1 MAAHSNV
8 VGGSTAKRVMA
19 CPGSVA
25 LVQQMP
31 PQPSSVHADT
41 GTLLH
46 NTIAS
51 ILETGKPPHEF
62 LGATY
67 NAIELTEDLLERK
80 MLPALAALDEI
91 DPDKTLEYAV
101 EQVVG
106 FGNALPGVFGSAD
119 LVGRIG
125 NRGVL
130 LDWKFGDGVAVD
142 AKENPQAL
150 FYCAAALRTTKTKW
164 AFLDVEDIEI
174 IIVQPPYV
182 KRWVTT
188 PARVKQFEAE
198 LMLAERAAEQPDAP
212 LAAGDHCR
220 WCTAKTI
227 CPVVSGAVARAA
239 RTAIKTVNVDRLAE
253 ALGQID
259 LLEGY
264 IKDARDMAQHVC
276 DPGRQPIA
284 GGQVFEHRMRHAG
297 TDAHATVGQH
307 VDRTQPVDAMDF
319 DQQRRPDQPQVEH
332 RAQALATGDHAH
344 LVVGTGGSQRGDG
357 LVQRRGPVVAERGRL
372 HGGGIQVNAGSA
384 GWSPAPSR
392 TRAACRAVPTSR
404 AVTGARVTETPSP
417 RNASVT
423 ALPMAAGPP
432 MQPPSPV
439 PFMPSSTTAYEPAM
453 P

>member
-25 LVQQMP
+25 LVQKMP

-67 NAIELTEDLLERK
+67 NGIELTDDLLERK
-80 MLPALAALDEI
+80 LLPALAALDEI
-91 DPDKTLEYAV
+91 DPDKTMEYAV

-125 NRGVL
+125 DRGVL
-130 LDWKFGDGVAVD
+130 LDWKFGDGVAVS
-142 AKENPQAL
+142 AEENPQGL
-150 FYCAAALRTTKTKW
+150 FYVAAALRTAKTKW
-164 AFLDVEDIEI
+164 AFADVEDIEI

-198 LMLAERAAEQPDAP
+198 LMLAVRAAEQPDAP

-253 ALGQID
+253 ALGQIE

-264 IKDARDMAQHVC
+264 IKDARDMAQQLLENGVEVPGWKLVPKRATRKWADDKKVLTTLTEAGLNIEQLT
-276 DPGRQPIA
+276 DPK
-284 GGQVFEHRMRHAG
+284 
-297 TDAHATVGQH
+297 
-307 VDRTQPVDAMDF
+307 
-319 DQQRRPDQPQVEH
+319 
-332 RAQALATGDHAH
+332 
-344 LVVGTGGSQRGDG
+344 
-357 LVQRRGPVVAERGRL
+357 
-372 HGGGIQVNAGSA
+372 
-384 GWSPAPSR
+384 SPAQMEKVLKKHNVPMPTDLIVSVSTGSTLAPEDAPR
-392 TRAACRAVPTSR
+392 PAVLQHGKQLSAALGKLV
-404 AVTGARVTETPSP
+404 
-417 RNASVT
+417 
-423 ALPMAAGPP
+423 
-432 MQPPSPV
+432 
-439 PFMPSSTTAYEPAM
+439 
-453 P
+453 

>member
-8 VGGSTAKRVMA
+8 VGGSTAKRVLA

-80 MLPALAALDEI
+80 LLPALAALDEI
-91 DPDKTLEYAV
+91 DPDKTMEYAV

-130 LDWKFGDGVAVD
+130 LDWKFGDGVAVS
-142 AKENPQAL
+142 AEENPQGL
-150 FYCAAALRTTKTKW
+150 FYVAAALRTTKTKW
-164 AFLDVEDIEI
+164 AFADVEDIEI

-198 LMLAERAAEQPDAP
+198 LMLAVRAAEQPDAP

-264 IKDARDMAQHVC
+264 IKDARDMAQQLLENGVEVPGWKLVPKRATRKWADDKKVLTTLTEAGLNIEQLT
-276 DPGRQPIA
+276 DPKSPAQMEKVLKKHNVPMPTDLIVSVSTGNTLAPEDDPRPAVLQVGRQLA
-284 GGQVFEHRMRHAG
+284 A
-297 TDAHATVGQH
+297 
-307 VDRTQPVDAMDF
+307 
-319 DQQRRPDQPQVEH
+319 
-332 RAQALATGDHAH
+332 ALGK
-344 LVVGTGGSQRGDG
+344 LV
-357 LVQRRGPVVAERGRL
+357 
-372 HGGGIQVNAGSA
+372 
-384 GWSPAPSR
+384 
-392 TRAACRAVPTSR
+392 
-404 AVTGARVTETPSP
+404 
-417 RNASVT
+417 
-423 ALPMAAGPP
+423 
-432 MQPPSPV
+432 
-439 PFMPSSTTAYEPAM
+439 
-453 P
+453 

>member
-8 VGGSTAKRVMA
+8 VGGSTAKRVLA

-25 LVQQMP
+25 LVQKMP

-51 ILETGKPPHEF
+51 ILETGKPPQEF

-80 MLPALAALDEI
+80 LLPALAALDEI
-91 DPDKTLEYAV
+91 DPDKTMEYAV

-130 LDWKFGDGVAVD
+130 LDWKFGDGVAVS
-142 AKENPQAL
+142 AEENPQGL
-150 FYCAAALRTTKTKW
+150 FYVAAALRTTKTKW
-164 AFLDVEDIEI
+164 AFADVEDIEI

-198 LMLAERAAEQPDAP
+198 LMLAVRAAEQPDAP

-264 IKDARDMAQHVC
+264 IKDARDMAQQLLENGVEVPGWKLVPKRATRKWADDKKVLTTLTEAGLNIEQLT
-276 DPGRQPIA
+276 DPK
-284 GGQVFEHRMRHAG
+284 
-297 TDAHATVGQH
+297 
-307 VDRTQPVDAMDF
+307 
-319 DQQRRPDQPQVEH
+319 
-332 RAQALATGDHAH
+332 
-344 LVVGTGGSQRGDG
+344 
-357 LVQRRGPVVAERGRL
+357 
-372 HGGGIQVNAGSA
+372 
-384 GWSPAPSR
+384 SPAQMEKVLKKHNVPMPTDLIVSVSTGNTLAPEDDPR
-392 TRAACRAVPTSR
+392 PAVLQIGKQLSAALGKLV
-404 AVTGARVTETPSP
+404 
-417 RNASVT
+417 
-423 ALPMAAGPP
+423 
-432 MQPPSPV
+432 
-439 PFMPSSTTAYEPAM
+439 
-453 P
+453 

>member
-51 ILETGKPPHEF
+51 ILETGKPPQEF

-67 NAIELTEDLLERK
+67 NGIELTEDLLERK
-80 MLPALAALDEI
+80 LLPALAALDEI
-91 DPDKTLEYAV
+91 DPDKTMEYAV

-130 LDWKFGDGVAVD
+130 LDWKFGDGVAVS
-142 AKENPQAL
+142 AEENPQGL
-150 FYCAAALRTTKTKW
+150 FYVAAALRTTKTKW
-164 AFLDVEDIEI
+164 AFADVEDIEI

-198 LMLAERAAEQPDAP
+198 LMLAVRAAEQPDAP

-264 IKDARDMAQHVC
+264 IKDARDMAQQLLENGVEVPGWKLVPKRATRKWADDKKVLTALTEAGLNIEQLT
-276 DPGRQPIA
+276 DPK
-284 GGQVFEHRMRHAG
+284 
-297 TDAHATVGQH
+297 
-307 VDRTQPVDAMDF
+307 
-319 DQQRRPDQPQVEH
+319 
-332 RAQALATGDHAH
+332 
-344 LVVGTGGSQRGDG
+344 
-357 LVQRRGPVVAERGRL
+357 
-372 HGGGIQVNAGSA
+372 
-384 GWSPAPSR
+384 SPAQMEKVLKKHNVPMPTDLIVSVSTGSTLASADDPR
-392 TRAACRAVPTSR
+392 PAVLQIGKQLSAALGKLV
-404 AVTGARVTETPSP
+404 
-417 RNASVT
+417 
-423 ALPMAAGPP
+423 
-432 MQPPSPV
+432 
-439 PFMPSSTTAYEPAM
+439 
-453 P
+453 

>member
-25 LVQQMP
+25 LVQKMP

-80 MLPALAALDEI
+80 LLPALAALDEI
-91 DPDKTLEYAV
+91 DPDKTMEYAV

-130 LDWKFGDGVAVD
+130 LDWKFGDGVAVS
-142 AKENPQAL
+142 AEENPQGL
-150 FYCAAALRTTKTKW
+150 FYVAAALRTTKTKW

-198 LMLAERAAEQPDAP
+198 LMLAVRAAEQPDAP

-264 IKDARDMAQHVC
+264 IKDARDMAQQLLENGVEVPGWKLVPKRATRKWADDTKVLTALTEAGLNIEQLT
-276 DPGRQPIA
+276 DPK
-284 GGQVFEHRMRHAG
+284 
-297 TDAHATVGQH
+297 
-307 VDRTQPVDAMDF
+307 
-319 DQQRRPDQPQVEH
+319 
-332 RAQALATGDHAH
+332 
-344 LVVGTGGSQRGDG
+344 
-357 LVQRRGPVVAERGRL
+357 
-372 HGGGIQVNAGSA
+372 
-384 GWSPAPSR
+384 SPAQMEKVLKKHNVPMPTDLIVSVSTGNTLAPEDDPR
-392 TRAACRAVPTSR
+392 PAVLQIGKQLSAALGKLT
-404 AVTGARVTETPSP
+404 
-417 RNASVT
+417 
-423 ALPMAAGPP
+423 
-432 MQPPSPV
+432 
-439 PFMPSSTTAYEPAM
+439 
-453 P
+453 

>member
-1 MAAHSNV
+1 MLGYQQEDTLAAHSNV

-25 LVQQMP
+25 LVQKMP

-80 MLPALAALDEI
+80 LLPALAALDEI
-91 DPDKTLEYAV
+91 DPDKTMEYAV

-130 LDWKFGDGVAVD
+130 LDWKFGDGVAVS
-142 AKENPQAL
+142 AEENPQGL
-150 FYCAAALRTTKTKW
+150 FYVAAALRTTKTKW

-198 LMLAERAAEQPDAP
+198 LMLAVRAAEQPDAP

-264 IKDARDMAQHVC
+264 IKDARDMAQQLLENGVEVPGWKLVPKRAARKWADDKKVLTTLTEAGLNIEQLT
-276 DPGRQPIA
+276 DPK
-284 GGQVFEHRMRHAG
+284 
-297 TDAHATVGQH
+297 
-307 VDRTQPVDAMDF
+307 
-319 DQQRRPDQPQVEH
+319 
-332 RAQALATGDHAH
+332 
-344 LVVGTGGSQRGDG
+344 
-357 LVQRRGPVVAERGRL
+357 
-372 HGGGIQVNAGSA
+372 
-384 GWSPAPSR
+384 SPAQMEKVLKKHNVPMPTDLIVSVSTGNTLAPEDDPR
-392 TRAACRAVPTSR
+392 PAVLQIGKQLSAALGKLT
-404 AVTGARVTETPSP
+404 
-417 RNASVT
+417 
-423 ALPMAAGPP
+423 
-432 MQPPSPV
+432 
-439 PFMPSSTTAYEPAM
+439 
-453 P
+453 

>member
-1 MAAHSNV
+1 LAAHSNV

-25 LVQQMP
+25 LVQKMP

-67 NAIELTEDLLERK
+67 NAIELTDDLLERK
-80 MLPALAALDEI
+80 LLPALAALDEI
-91 DPDKTLEYAV
+91 DPDKMMEYAV

-130 LDWKFGDGVAVD
+130 LDWKFGDGVAVS
-142 AKENPQAL
+142 AEENPQAL

-164 AFLDVEDIEI
+164 AFTDVEDIEI

-198 LMLAERAAEQPDAP
+198 LMLAVRAAEQPDAP

-264 IKDARDMAQHVC
+264 IKDARDMAQQLLENGVEVPGWKLVPKRATRKWVDDKKVLTTLTEAGLNIEQLT
-276 DPGRQPIA
+276 DPK
-284 GGQVFEHRMRHAG
+284 
-297 TDAHATVGQH
+297 
-307 VDRTQPVDAMDF
+307 
-319 DQQRRPDQPQVEH
+319 
-332 RAQALATGDHAH
+332 
-344 LVVGTGGSQRGDG
+344 
-357 LVQRRGPVVAERGRL
+357 
-372 HGGGIQVNAGSA
+372 
-384 GWSPAPSR
+384 SPAQMEKVLKKHNVPMPTDLIVSVSTGSTLASADDPR
-392 TRAACRAVPTSR
+392 PAVLQIGKQLTAAL
-404 AVTGARVTETPSP
+404 GKI
-417 RNASVT
+417 
-423 ALPMAAGPP
+423 G
-432 MQPPSPV
+432 
-439 PFMPSSTTAYEPAM
+439 
-453 P
+453 

>member
-1 MAAHSNV
+1 MASHSNV
-8 VGGSTAKRVMA
+8 VGGSTAKRVLA

-25 LVQQMP
+25 LVQKMP

-80 MLPALAALDEI
+80 LLPALAALDEI
-91 DPDKTLEYAV
+91 DPDRTMEYAV

-130 LDWKFGDGVAVD
+130 LDWKFGDGVAVS
-142 AKENPQAL
+142 AEENPQGL
-150 FYCAAALRTTKTKW
+150 FYVAAALRTTKTKW

-198 LMLAERAAEQPDAP
+198 LMLAVRAAEQPDAP

-264 IKDARDMAQHVC
+264 IKDARDMAQQLLENGVEVPGWKLVPKRATRKWADDKKVLTTLTEAGLNIEQLT
-276 DPGRQPIA
+276 DPKSPAQMEKVLKKHNVP
-284 GGQVFEHRMRHAG
+284 M
-297 TDAHATVGQH
+297 
-307 VDRTQPVDAMDF
+307 PVDLIVSVSTGNTLAPED
-319 DQQRRPDQPQVEH
+319 DPRPAVLNIGKQLT
-332 RAQALATGDHAH
+332 AALGKIA
-344 LVVGTGGSQRGDG
+344 
-357 LVQRRGPVVAERGRL
+357 
-372 HGGGIQVNAGSA
+372 
-384 GWSPAPSR
+384 
-392 TRAACRAVPTSR
+392 
-404 AVTGARVTETPSP
+404 
-417 RNASVT
+417 
-423 ALPMAAGPP
+423 
-432 MQPPSPV
+432 
-439 PFMPSSTTAYEPAM
+439 
-453 P
+453 

>member
-8 VGGSTAKRVMA
+8 VGGSTAKRVLA

-67 NAIELTEDLLERK
+67 NGIELTDDLLERK
-80 MLPALAALDEI
+80 LLPALAALDEI
-91 DPDKTLEYAV
+91 DPDKTMEYAV

-130 LDWKFGDGVAVD
+130 LDWKFGDGVAVS
-142 AKENPQAL
+142 AEENPQGL
-150 FYCAAALRTTKTKW
+150 FYCAAALRTTKTRW

-198 LMLAERAAEQPDAP
+198 LMLAVRAAEQPDAP

-227 CPVVSGAVARAA
+227 CPVVSGAAARAT

-253 ALGQID
+253 ALGQIE

-264 IKDARDMAQHVC
+264 IKDARDMAQQLLENGVEVPGWKLVPKRATRKWADDKKVLTTLTEAGLNIEQLT
-276 DPGRQPIA
+276 DPK
-284 GGQVFEHRMRHAG
+284 
-297 TDAHATVGQH
+297 
-307 VDRTQPVDAMDF
+307 
-319 DQQRRPDQPQVEH
+319 
-332 RAQALATGDHAH
+332 
-344 LVVGTGGSQRGDG
+344 
-357 LVQRRGPVVAERGRL
+357 
-372 HGGGIQVNAGSA
+372 
-384 GWSPAPSR
+384 SPAQMEKVLKKHNVPMPTGLIVSVSTGSTLAPEDDPR
-392 TRAACRAVPTSR
+392 PAVLQIGKQLSAAL
-404 AVTGARVTETPSP
+404 GK
-417 RNASVT
+417 
-423 ALPMAAGPP
+423 L
-432 MQPPSPV
+432 
-439 PFMPSSTTAYEPAM
+439 
-453 P
+453 

>member
-8 VGGSTAKRVMA
+8 VGGSTAKRVLA

-25 LVQQMP
+25 LVRTMP

-46 NTIAS
+46 NTIAT

-67 NAIELTEDLLERK
+67 NAIELTDDLMERK
-80 MLPALAALDEI
+80 LLPALAALDEI
-91 DPDKTLEYAV
+91 DPDKTMEYAV

-130 LDWKFGDGVAVD
+130 LDWKFGDGVAVS
-142 AKENPQAL
+142 AEENPQGL
-150 FYCAAALRTTKTKW
+150 FYVAAALRTTKTKW
-164 AFLDVEDIEI
+164 AFLDVEDIEL

-188 PARVKQFEAE
+188 PARVKQFEAD
-198 LMLAERAAEQPDAP
+198 LMLAVRAAEQPDAP

-227 CPVVSGAVARAA
+227 CPVVSGAVARAT

-264 IKDARDMAQHVC
+264 IKDARDMAQQLLENGVDVPGWKLVPKRATRKWVDDKKVLTTLTEAGLNIEQLT
-276 DPGRQPIA
+276 DPK
-284 GGQVFEHRMRHAG
+284 
-297 TDAHATVGQH
+297 
-307 VDRTQPVDAMDF
+307 
-319 DQQRRPDQPQVEH
+319 
-332 RAQALATGDHAH
+332 
-344 LVVGTGGSQRGDG
+344 
-357 LVQRRGPVVAERGRL
+357 
-372 HGGGIQVNAGSA
+372 
-384 GWSPAPSR
+384 SPAQMEKVLKKHNVPMPTDLIVSVSTGSTLASADDPR
-392 TRAACRAVPTSR
+392 PAVLQIGKQLAA
-404 AVTGARVTETPSP
+404 
-417 RNASVT
+417 
-423 ALPMAAGPP
+423 ALGK
-432 MQPPSPV
+432 V
-439 PFMPSSTTAYEPAM
+439 R
-453 P
+453 

>member
-8 VGGSTAKRVMA
+8 VGGSTAKRVLA

-25 LVQQMP
+25 LVQKMP

-51 ILETGKPPHEF
+51 ILETGKPPQEF

-80 MLPALAALDEI
+80 LLPALAALDEI
-91 DPDKTLEYAV
+91 DPDKTMEYAV

-130 LDWKFGDGVAVD
+130 LDWKFGDGVAVS
-142 AKENPQAL
+142 AEENPQGL
-150 FYCAAALRTTKTKW
+150 FYVAAALRTTKTKW
-164 AFLDVEDIEI
+164 AFADVEDIEI

-198 LMLAERAAEQPDAP
+198 LMLAVRAAEQPDAP

-264 IKDARDMAQHVC
+264 IKDARDMAQQLLENGVEVPGWKLVPKRATRKWADDKKVLTTLTEAGLNIEQLT
-276 DPGRQPIA
+276 DPK
-284 GGQVFEHRMRHAG
+284 
-297 TDAHATVGQH
+297 
-307 VDRTQPVDAMDF
+307 
-319 DQQRRPDQPQVEH
+319 
-332 RAQALATGDHAH
+332 
-344 LVVGTGGSQRGDG
+344 
-357 LVQRRGPVVAERGRL
+357 
-372 HGGGIQVNAGSA
+372 
-384 GWSPAPSR
+384 SPAQMEKVLKKHNVPMPTDLIVSVSTGNTLAPEDDPR
-392 TRAACRAVPTSR
+392 PAVLQIGKQLSAALGKIA
-404 AVTGARVTETPSP
+404 
-417 RNASVT
+417 
-423 ALPMAAGPP
+423 
-432 MQPPSPV
+432 
-439 PFMPSSTTAYEPAM
+439 
-453 P
+453 

>member
-25 LVQQMP
+25 LVQKMP

-46 NTIAS
+46 NTIAT

-62 LGATY
+62 LGVTY
-67 NAIELTEDLLERK
+67 NGIELTDDLMERK
-80 MLPALAALDEI
+80 LLPALAALDEI
-91 DPDKTLEYAV
+91 DPDKIMEYAV

-130 LDWKFGDGVAVD
+130 LDWKFGDGVAVS
-142 AKENPQAL
+142 AEENPQGL
-150 FYCAAALRTTKTKW
+150 FYVAAALRTTKTKW

-182 KRWVTT
+182 KRWATT
-188 PARVKQFEAE
+188 PARVKQFEAD
-198 LMLAERAAEQPDAP
+198 LMLAVRAAEQPDAP

-227 CPVVSGAVARAA
+227 CPVVSGAVARAT

-264 IKDARDMAQHVC
+264 IKDARDMAQQLLENGVEV
-276 DPGRQPIA
+276 PGWKLVPKRATRKWVDDKKVLTTLTEA
-284 GGQVFEHRMRHAG
+284 GLNIEQLTEPKSPAQMEKVLKKHNVPMPSDLIVSVSSGD
-297 TDAHATVGQH
+297 TLAHA
-307 VDRTQPVDAMDF
+307 DDP
-319 DQQRRPDQPQVEH
+319 RPASLQIGKQL
-332 RAQALATGDHAH
+332 AAALGK
-344 LVVGTGGSQRGDG
+344 VR
-357 LVQRRGPVVAERGRL
+357 
-372 HGGGIQVNAGSA
+372 
-384 GWSPAPSR
+384 
-392 TRAACRAVPTSR
+392 
-404 AVTGARVTETPSP
+404 
-417 RNASVT
+417 
-423 ALPMAAGPP
+423 
-432 MQPPSPV
+432 
-439 PFMPSSTTAYEPAM
+439 
-453 P
+453 

>member
-80 MLPALAALDEI
+80 LLPALAALDEI
-91 DPDKTLEYAV
+91 DPDKTMEYAV

-130 LDWKFGDGVAVD
+130 LDWKFGDGVAVS
-142 AKENPQAL
+142 AEENPQGL
-150 FYCAAALRTTKTKW
+150 FYVAAALRTAKTKW
-164 AFLDVEDIEI
+164 AFADVEDIEI

-198 LMLAERAAEQPDAP
+198 LMLAVRAAEQPDAP

-264 IKDARDMAQHVC
+264 IKDARDMAQQLLENGVEVPGWKLVPKRATRKWADDKKVLTTLTEAGLNIEQLT
-276 DPGRQPIA
+276 DPK
-284 GGQVFEHRMRHAG
+284 
-297 TDAHATVGQH
+297 
-307 VDRTQPVDAMDF
+307 
-319 DQQRRPDQPQVEH
+319 
-332 RAQALATGDHAH
+332 
-344 LVVGTGGSQRGDG
+344 
-357 LVQRRGPVVAERGRL
+357 
-372 HGGGIQVNAGSA
+372 
-384 GWSPAPSR
+384 SPAQMEKVLKKHNVPMPTDLIVSVSTGNTLAPEDDPR
-392 TRAACRAVPTSR
+392 PAVLQIGKQLSAALGKLT
-404 AVTGARVTETPSP
+404 
-417 RNASVT
+417 
-423 ALPMAAGPP
+423 
-432 MQPPSPV
+432 
-439 PFMPSSTTAYEPAM
+439 
-453 P
+453 

>member
-8 VGGSTAKRVMA
+8 VGGSTAKRVLA

-31 PQPSSVHADT
+31 PQPASVHADT

-51 ILETGKPPHEF
+51 ILETGKPPQEF

-67 NAIELTEDLLERK
+67 NGIELTEDLLERK
-80 MLPALAALDEI
+80 LLPALAALDEI
-91 DPDKTLEYAV
+91 DPDKTMEYAV

-130 LDWKFGDGVAVD
+130 LDWKFGDGVAVS
-142 AKENPQAL
+142 AEENPQGL
-150 FYCAAALRTTKTKW
+150 FYVAAALRTTKTKW
-164 AFLDVEDIEI
+164 AFADVEDIEI

-198 LMLAERAAEQPDAP
+198 LMLAVRAAEQPDAP

-227 CPVVSGAVARAA
+227 CPVVNGAVARAA

-264 IKDARDMAQHVC
+264 IKDARDMAQQLLENGVEVPGWKLVPKRATRKWADDKKVLTTLTEAGLNIEQLT
-276 DPGRQPIA
+276 DPK
-284 GGQVFEHRMRHAG
+284 
-297 TDAHATVGQH
+297 
-307 VDRTQPVDAMDF
+307 
-319 DQQRRPDQPQVEH
+319 
-332 RAQALATGDHAH
+332 
-344 LVVGTGGSQRGDG
+344 
-357 LVQRRGPVVAERGRL
+357 
-372 HGGGIQVNAGSA
+372 
-384 GWSPAPSR
+384 SPAQMEKVLKKHNVPMPTDLIVSVSTGNTLAPEDDPR
-392 TRAACRAVPTSR
+392 PAVLQIGKQLSAALGKLV
-404 AVTGARVTETPSP
+404 
-417 RNASVT
+417 
-423 ALPMAAGPP
+423 
-432 MQPPSPV
+432 
-439 PFMPSSTTAYEPAM
+439 
-453 P
+453 